1 METTFANTEA
11 KHGDPPRSS
20 HRSSLFY
27 AASGLAGGA
36 GSPPVGSQPPPKI
49 YWRVFSAGNEPM
61 VSWLLFFLLAC
72 CYEPRHGTALTP
84 LQLCAEAGVPEQPSP
99 WRGYPQ
105 QQLPALFRKAA
116 GGQSHSSALG
126 VGEVAER
133 GCGKSHFFHFPSG
146 KEISPPLCPLN
157 AKQR

>member
-1 METTFANTEA
+1 MPPMETTFANTEA

-126 VGEVAER
+126 WLGRWQREAVE
-133 GCGKSHFFHFPSG
+133 SLISS
-146 KEISPPLCPLN
+146 ISPPGKRSRPPFAL
-157 AKQR
+157 